1 MNWALA
7 SEWFTVWGNAYRNPS
22 IPTLE
27 EKING
32 NVDKNQNV
40 TCTRYY
46 LASSE
51 VQNKKGDFDEISD
64 SVMN

>member
-40 TCTRYY
+40 TCTRHYI
-46 LASSE
+46 ASSE

-64 SVMN
+64 SVVN